1 MSAAS
6 SRAGIPT
13 QTFPGMSGLP
23 SFLSSKRARIALIAA
38 ATVVAGV
45 AAGFFVKT
53 KTTGAGAVA
62 DLPETIDFSRDIRPI
77 FNNSCAKCHGGVKEA
92 GGVSFQ
98 FRESIF
104 KKGESG
110 RTPVV
115 EKHPELSE
123 LIARIDAKDPSKLMP
138 PGGPR
143 IGERERALLRKW
155 VEQGAPWGDHW
166 AYVAPKLPALP
177 EVKDVAGV
185 RSPIDRFI
193 LARLE
198 TENLAPNPEAG
209 RPALLRRLAI
219 DLIGIPPTLAEVD
232 AFVADT
238 APDAYEKQVDR
249 LLASPHFG
257 ERWASVW
264 MDLARYSDSR
274 GFEKDTNRP
283 MWPYR
288 DWLVQAFNSDMPY
301 DEFTVEQI
309 AGDLL
314 PEAKNKLSPLV
325 ATAFHRLT
333 PVNDEGGTDDEEY
346 RTYAVMDRTSTT
358 WTAWMGTTFA
368 CVQCHGHTYD
378 PIRHDEYYKFLAFFN
393 NSADADRGDDSPT
406 MPFAGAEAAR
416 MAAEFSRQSD
426 ALGAKDAGAVSVPV
440 MRDLPPAKSRK
451 SHVFVRGNWLVQGA
465 EVTPDVPA
473 LFPPLPKDAP
483 RNRLTLARWMTDTKN
498 PLTARVAVNRLWEQ
512 LFGIGIVR
520 TLEDFGTQG
529 EAPSHPELLDW
540 LALRFQNTNAWSV
553 KKTLRDIVLSAAY
566 RRSTVATPEMTRRD
580 PSNRLLARRSRT
592 RLTYE
597 AVRDQA
603 LAVSGLLSPKMGGP
617 SVMPPQ
623 PQGVWNLPYSGDR
636 WIESKGEDKHRRA
649 IYTFWKRSVPYPS
662 FLTFDGTMR
671 DVCVARRINT
681 NSPLQSLVTMN
692 DPVYVESAV
701 ALATRMEAEGGAT
714 PGSRIAFGYRAA
726 TLEKISDA
734 DAATLAKLY
743 DTLLARYKAA
753 PAEATK
759 LAGTPEKAALAGV
772 ALALLNLDAVLNKS

>member
-1 MSAAS
+1 MK
-6 SRAGIPT
+6 
-13 QTFPGMSGLP
+13 
-23 SFLSSKRARIALIAA
+23 SK
-38 ATVVAGV
+38 TVGV
-45 AAGFFVKT
+45 A
-53 KTTGAGAVA
+53 A

-77 FNNSCAKCHGGVKEA
+77 FNTSCAKCHGGVKEA

-123 LIARIDAKDPSKLMP
+123 LIARVDAKDATKLMP
-138 PGGPR
+138 PGGPQLA
-143 IGERERALLRKW
+143 ERERALLRKW

-166 AYVAPKLPALP
+166 AYVAPRLPALP
-177 EVKDVAGV
+177 EVKDLAGV

-198 TENLAPNPEAG
+198 KENLAPNPEAD

-274 GFEKDTNRP
+274 GFEKDSNRP

-288 DWLVQAFNSDMPY
+288 DWLVQAYNSDMPY

-393 NSADADRGDDSPT
+393 NTADADRGDDSPT
-406 MPFAGAEAAR
+406 FKFGGAEASR

-426 ALGAKDAGAVSVPV
+426 ALGAKDAGAVNVPV
-440 MRDLPPAKSRK
+440 MRELPPGKSRK

-483 RNRLTLARWMTDTKN
+483 RNRLTLARWMTDKKN
-498 PLTARVAVNRLWEQ
+498 PLTARVAANRLWEQ
-512 LFGIGIVR
+512 LFGLGLVR

-553 KKTLRDIVLSAAY
+553 KRTLRDIVLSAAY
-566 RRSTVATPEMTRRD
+566 RRSTVATPEMIRLD

-592 RLTYE
+592 RLPYE

-623 PQGVWNLPYSGDR
+623 PNGVWNLPYSGDR
-636 WIESKGEDKHRRA
+636 WVESSGEDKHRRA
-649 IYTFWKRSVPYPS
+649 IYTFWKRSIPYPS

-692 DPVYVESAV
+692 DPVYVEAAV
-701 ALATRMEAEGGAT
+701 ALAGRMEAEGGAT
-714 PGSRIAFGYRAA
+714 TAGRIALGYRAA
-726 TLEKISDA
+726 TLEKISAA

-743 DTLLARYKAA
+743 ETLLARYRVK
-753 PAEATK
+753 PDEAKK
-759 LAGTPEKAALAGV
+759 LGGTPERAALAGV